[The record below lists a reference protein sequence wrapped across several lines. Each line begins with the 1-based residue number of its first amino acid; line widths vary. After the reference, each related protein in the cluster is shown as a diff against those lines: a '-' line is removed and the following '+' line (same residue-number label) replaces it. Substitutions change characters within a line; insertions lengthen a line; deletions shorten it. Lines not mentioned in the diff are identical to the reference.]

1 MKPCLKSQFL
11 TRLKF
16 SFQRAYSL
24 RQFPNSKASVH
35 QVLFLMLLLF
45 VHPAPAKA
53 QEQTEKKLIQLS
65 GITKTELLE
74 PLPFVSILNK
84 TTRKG
89 SITDQKGRFSI
100 VVEPKDTVIFASLGF
115 KRTGLIIPD
124 TISSSFVST
133 DIILYPD
140 TVHLTTVKIYP
151 WKNYEE
157 FKQAFLALKLP
168 KTDLERAQRNIEIIM
183 QQVYKTTAPDAAISY
198 QNTMMDNFNRASV
211 RGTVPTFPIFNLV
224 NWAKFFKA
232 LKNGYFRGSSNR
244 QGD

>member
-1 MKPCLKSQFL
+1 M
-11 TRLKF
+11 
-16 SFQRAYSL
+16 
-24 RQFPNSKASVH
+24 H
-35 QVLFLMLLLF
+35 QILFLLLLL
-45 VHPAPAKA
+45 VIHPDPAKA
-53 QEQTEKKLIQLS
+53 QNQPEKKLIQLS

-89 SITDQKGRFSI
+89 SITDQAGRFSI

-124 TISSSFVST
+124 TITGSFVST

-198 QNTMMDNFNRASV
+198 QNTMMDNFNRASI
-211 RGTVPTFPIFNLV
+211 RGTVPTYPIFNLV

-232 LKNGYFRGSSNR
+232 LKNGYFRSKSNS